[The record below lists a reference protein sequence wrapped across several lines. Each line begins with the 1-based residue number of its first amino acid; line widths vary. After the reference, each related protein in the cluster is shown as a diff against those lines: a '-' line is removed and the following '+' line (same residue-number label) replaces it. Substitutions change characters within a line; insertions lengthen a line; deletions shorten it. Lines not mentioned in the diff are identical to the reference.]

1 MLFMK
6 YKSLIYIGFWIVK
19 STQTAYEGLI
29 ELLFIWEHTV
39 MLNSLLKT
47 EIIKLFC
54 A

>member
-1 MLFMK
+1 MK
-6 YKSLIYIGFWIVK
+6 YKRFIYIGFWIVNK

-39 MLNSLLKT
+39 MLKSLLKT